1 MMSNNVKVES
11 ISEKGKKINEIKMDS
26 REPGQTSKNS
36 KESSGESKKPGKV
49 RKFFKWLVIIILI
62 LFISGAA
69 AITADRFL
77 FPYLASVPSLEKY
90 EFLKP
95 RETEVIIQEKETVK
109 IEESDTINEAIK
121 KIKPAIVTI
130 IPKDEEAK
138 TVLSLSENENFGSGF
153 IVTSDGLI
161 ITNSQIIKDI
171 DNKYVI
177 FTSDNQRFD
186 SREIYK
192 DPASELIFL
201 KISADNLPVVSFGE
215 ADDLRLGQKI
225 ITIGRNFRDN
235 QNYASLGIISSLN
248 SSVTRGLNE
257 EQFDNMII
265 ADSDINAKNSGGPL
279 INLSGKVCGVNAES
293 EDKEN
298 FVIPIDVVKKPLEDI
313 IKNKKIERPNMGIKY
328 ISLSPQISQM
338 KNLPKDY
345 GVYMSEEEESVNT
358 DGPAYEAGIRKGDI
372 IYKIADKEI
381 SEKQNLQRILENYK
395 VGDEVEVKY
404 IRDKKEHLTKILL
417 GE

>member
-1 MMSNNVKVES
+1 MMMSNNIKVKS
-11 ISEKGKKINEIKMDS
+11 ISEKGKKINEIRLDNKQ
-26 REPGQTSKNS
+26 PGKKS
-36 KESSGESKKPGKV
+36 EIIEDGRKPGKV
-49 RKFFKWLVIIILI
+49 RKFLKWFVLIMLI
-62 LFISGAA
+62 LLISGIA

-77 FPYLASVPSLEKY
+77 FPYLASVPGLEKY

-130 IPKDEEAK
+130 ILKDEESQ
-138 TVLSLSENENFGSGF
+138 TVSNLYETEKYGSGF

-161 ITNSQIIKDI
+161 ITNSQVVEDI
-171 DNKYVI
+171 DKKYVI

-201 KISADNLPVVSFGE
+201 KISADNLPVVSLGAVDE
-215 ADDLRLGQKI
+215 LRIGQKI
-225 ITIGRNFRDN
+225 ITSGQDFRDN
-235 QNYASLGIISSLN
+235 QNYASLGIISSLY
-248 SSVTRGLNE
+248 SSVINGLNE
-257 EQFDNMII
+257 EQFNNMITV
-265 ADSDINAKNSGGPL
+265 DSEINGKNIGGPL
-279 INLSGKVCGVNAES
+279 IDLSGKVCGISVKS
-293 EDKEN
+293 ENEGDYI
-298 FVIPIDVVKKPLEDI
+298 IPINIAQKPLEDI
-313 IKNKKIERPNMGIKY
+313 IKNKKIERPKLGIKY
-328 ISLSPQISQM
+328 ISLSPHISKM
-338 KNLPKDY
+338 KSISRDY
-345 GVYMSEEEESVNT
+345 GVYLPEEEESVNT

-381 SEKQNLQRILENYK
+381 TEKQNLEKILENYK

-404 IRDKKEHLTKILL
+404 IRDKKEFLTKIML